1 MAEKKALFL
10 YSDAT
15 GRGQVNKRLDYV
27 LSSLRKS
34 YPGLEVKKTSS
45 MEEGMELAKKSCGV
59 YDALIFSGG
68 DGTFHHMIN
77 ALAGCE
83 NVPTIGYLNGGTIG
97 DIGINFG
104 IHRNLK
110 KALRIIEEGHTTGFD
125 LGKIGDR
132 YFAYVAAIG
141 AFADIP
147 YVTKRAYK
155 KRLGRI
161 AYYFKAVGDAFK
173 PKAIP
178 VHIEADGK
186 TYDMKVPF
194 LLCLNGKNVGGFRV
208 NSTASRIHD
217 GKFELYLTKPG
228 IFNGLLH
235 YLFFKARTTKIVA
248 AKMDIKVDYPL
259 PWDLDGE
266 AAMEGSITIEAVD
279 SKMRIFCAKKYAEYP
294 R

>member
-1 MAEKKALFL
+1 MADKKALFL

-15 GRGQVNKRLDYV
+15 GRGQVNKRLEYV

-34 YPGLEVKKTSS
+34 FPDLTVVKTKT
-45 MEEGMELAKKSCGV
+45 MEEGMELAKNSCGV

-68 DGTFHHMIN
+68 DGTFNHIMN
-77 ALAGCE
+77 ALVGCKDI
-83 NVPTIGYLNGGTIG
+83 PTIGYLNGGTIG
-97 DIGINFG
+97 DIGSNFG

-110 KALRIIEEGHTTGFD
+110 KSLRIIEDGYTTGFD
-125 LGKIGDR
+125 VGKIGDS

-186 TYDMKVPF
+186 SYDLKVPF
-194 LLCLNGKNVGGFRV
+194 LLCLNGKNVGGFPV
-208 NSTASRIHD
+208 NSSKSRMHD
-217 GKFELYLTKPG
+217 GLFELYLTKPG

-235 YLFFKARTTKIVA
+235 YLFFKARTVKIVA
-248 AKMDIKVDYPL
+248 SRFDIKVDYPL

-266 AAMEGSITIEAVD
+266 AAMEGSVTIEAID
-279 SKMRIFCAKKYAEYP
+279 SNMRIFCAKKYAELP
-294 R
+294 Q

>member
-1 MAEKKALFL
+1 MPGKKALFL

-15 GRGQVNKRLDYV
+15 GRGQVNKRLDFV
-27 LSSLRKS
+27 LSSLKKS
-34 YPGLEVKKTSS
+34 YPELDVKKTSS
-45 MEEGMELAKKSCGV
+45 MEEGMELAKQSCGV
-59 YDALIFSGG
+59 YDALIFAGG

-83 NVPTIGYLNGGTIG
+83 NIPTIGYLNGGTIG
-97 DIGINFG
+97 DIGTNFG

-110 KALRIIEEGHTTGFD
+110 KALRIIEEGYTTGFD
-125 LGKIGDR
+125 LGKIGDT

-141 AFADIP
+141 VFADIP

-178 VHIEADGK
+178 VRIEADGK
-186 TYDMKVPF
+186 VYEQSVPF

-208 NSTASRIHD
+208 NRTQSRIHD
-217 GKFELYLTKPG
+217 GIFELYLTKPG

-235 YLFFKARTTKIVA
+235 YLFFKTRTTKIYA
-248 AKMDIKVDYPL
+248 SKFDIQIEYPL

-266 AAMEGSITIEAVD
+266 AAMEGSISIEAVD
-279 SKMRIFCAKKYAEYP
+279 SKMRIFCAKKYAEP
-294 R
+294 QQ